1 MVQTHRIALSSCPCC
16 ASTRVW
22 VSERVRRLVRLPLAR
37 GRSRHALGPE
47 ASTELVATGEDL
59 ISMVLIDPLTFFSRF
74 AAALAPLARALV
86 PGQISETAG
95 AT

>member
-1 MVQTHRIALSSCPCC
+1 
-16 ASTRVW
+16 
-22 VSERVRRLVRLPLAR
+22 
-37 GRSRHALGPE
+37 
-47 ASTELVATGEDL
+47 
-59 ISMVLIDPLTFFSRF
+59 LIDPLTFFSRF

>member
-1 MVQTHRIALSSCPCC
+1 LFIGFEKAGVVLNDPEA
-16 ASTRVW
+16 V
-22 VSERVRRLVRLPLAR
+22 
-37 GRSRHALGPE
+37 HALGPE

-74 AAALAPLARALV
+74 AAALAPPARALV

-95 AT
+95 ST